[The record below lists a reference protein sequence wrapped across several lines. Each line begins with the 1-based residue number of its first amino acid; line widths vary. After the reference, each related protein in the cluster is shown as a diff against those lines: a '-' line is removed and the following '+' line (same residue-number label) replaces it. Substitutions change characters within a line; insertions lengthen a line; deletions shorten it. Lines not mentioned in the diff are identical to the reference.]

1 MSKPGAQHAD
11 DFGGVATTRALTI
24 DLDTHQ
30 NLLAVLV
37 SAVDH
42 LPGGHRAI
50 RQALAEQSEH
60 AQLAVEAGV
69 AAPPSAEMCR
79 EFIAAYSNPDDV
91 ATDGETGSGPI
102 SSSERRTLYV
112 D

>member
-50 RQALAEQSEH
+50 RQALAEQSECPARRRGGRGCPALGGDVPRVH
-60 AQLAVEAGV
+60 RGV
-69 AAPPSAEMCR
+69 LEP
-79 EFIAAYSNPDDV
+79 
-91 ATDGETGSGPI
+91 
-102 SSSERRTLYV
+102 
-112 D
+112 